1 MDSSEDTYL
10 TLAKTAEGLYKE
22 KGSKFFAYAYP
33 VRSED
38 DVKECLQG
46 LRKEHHT
53 ARHHCYAYRLGH
65 KKDVYR
71 ANDDGEPSNSA
82 GKPILGQL
90 QSFDVTDVLIVVVRY
105 FGGTKLGVGGLI
117 TAYKTAAKEALES
130 GNIVERTVQH
140 HYAIHFEYAQMSD
153 VMKIVKDEKL
163 EQIKQVFEL
172 QCLLE
177 VSVRLSV
184 ADNVV
189 AKLEKVEGVELELLG
204 LI

>member
-1 MDSSEDTYL
+1 MDTSEDTYL
-10 TLAKTAEGLYKE
+10 TLAETAQGLYKE

-38 DVKECLQG
+38 DVKECLAQ

-53 ARHHCYAYRLGH
+53 ARHHCYAYRLGY

-90 QSFDVTDVLIVVVRY
+90 QSFDVTDVLVIVVRY

-117 TAYKTAAKEALES
+117 TAYKTATKEALEA
-130 GNIVERTVQH
+130 GDIVERTVQQ
-140 HYAIHFEYAQMSD
+140 HYVIRFEYAQMSA

-163 EQIKQVFEL
+163 EQIKQVFEI

-184 ADNVV
+184 ADNVA
-189 AKLEKVEGVELELLG
+189 AKLEKIEGVELEILG